1 MFKRVNC
8 DQLPWNAGR
17 NARNRVAYQHFLT
30 RRAAAIPVAT
40 VGKSDCAVL
49 RERLQLE
56 SAWNLA
62 ESISAKTATP
72 RFGWCGPVYSKKGTG
87 PVRPLTSDEHL
98 DHIAALLDD
107 MFRIPGTQVRFG
119 LDALIGWVPGIGDAM
134 SGVASFL
141 IVLASWRR
149 GAKSVTLARMIA
161 NVLLETAIGA
171 IPVAGD
177 VFHVFW
183 KANRRNYR
191 LLMRERESPGAN
203 TRRDWMFLAV
213 ILFAVV
219 AAVGIPIGIL
229 IWILRPYLQ

>member
-1 MFKRVNC
+1 MPN
-8 DQLPWNAGR
+8 Q
-17 NARNRVAYQHFLT
+17 
-30 RRAAAIPVAT
+30 
-40 VGKSDCAVL
+40 
-49 RERLQLE
+49 
-56 SAWNLA
+56 
-62 ESISAKTATP
+62 
-72 RFGWCGPVYSKKGTG
+72 
-87 PVRPLTSDEHL
+87 LTSDEHL

-107 MFRIPGTQVRFG
+107 MFRIPGTQIRFG

-134 SGVASFL
+134 AGIASFL
-141 IVLASWRR
+141 IVFASWRR
-149 GAKSVTLARMIA
+149 GAKAVTLVRMIA

-191 LLMRERESPGAN
+191 LLMREKEQPGAN

-213 ILFAVV
+213 ILVAVV
-219 AAVGIPIGIL
+219 AVIGIPIVLL